1 MLQITLFFALNRVFE
16 NETSTQSKKVL
27 KKFWREIFFEY
38 YINNSSEL
46 LSFFKRL
53 PDEEWTYNTKKFL
66 QNINSIFLEYVTLFL
81 TLYTMWKIIGIDLGT
96 TNSAVAFME
105 GGEAKI
111 IPNAEGNR
119 TTPSIVAHKDGS
131 IIVGTPAKRQAI
143 TNPAGTIFSAK
154 RFIGRKFDEVQDE
167 IKNVPY
173 EVVKG
178 KDGSALI
185 KFDGKEVRPEE
196 IGAHILMKLKADA
209 EKFLGQTVSEAVI
222 TVPAYFNDDQRQATI
237 NAGKIAGLEVK
248 RIVNEPTAAALAYGA
263 GKGKNE
269 KIAIYDFGG
278 GTFDIS
284 ILELSDEG
292 TFEVLATNGDTHLG
306 GDDFDKIITDWIIDE
321 FKKDQAID
329 LRNDPMAL
337 QRVRDEAEKA
347 KKELSSTSDYDI
359 NLPYI
364 TVDSSGPKNLAMTL
378 TRNKFE
384 ELIADTVEKSIAPCK
399 AVLKDAG
406 LKASDLNQVLMVGG
420 STRVPLVMQK
430 VEAFFGKKPNTGINP
445 DESVAMGAAIQAGI
459 IGGDVTDVLLLDVT
473 PLTLGIETMGG
484 VRTPMITRNTTIPAN
499 KTETFSTAVDNQ
511 PSVEIHVLQG
521 EREMA
526 ADNKSLGRFMLDGI
540 APAPRGVPQIE
551 VSFDIDANGVLHV
564 TAKDKGTGK
573 EQKITIQGST
583 GMDEAE
589 VDKLVKEAEAKKE
602 EDKKKKELVDARNQ
616 ADGAVAQADK
626 LMRDNADKISDEDK
640 ALLED
645 KVKDVKEV
653 LAKSDASKDDFEAP
667 SKALQDALMQ
677 VGQKIYSQADAA
689 GAPQDGAQAEDTQKA
704 EDDVQDGEV
713 EK

>member
-1 MLQITLFFALNRVFE
+1 MG
-16 NETSTQSKKVL
+16 
-27 KKFWREIFFEY
+27 
-38 YINNSSEL
+38 
-46 LSFFKRL
+46 
-53 PDEEWTYNTKKFL
+53 
-66 QNINSIFLEYVTLFL
+66 
-81 TLYTMWKIIGIDLGT
+81 KIIGIDLGT

-119 TTPSIVAHKDGS
+119 TTPSIVAIKDGNT
-131 IIVGTPAKRQAI
+131 IVGTPAKRQAI
-143 TNPAGTIFSAK
+143 TNPKGTIFSAK
-154 RFIGRKFDEVQDE
+154 RFIGRKFDEVQGE
-167 IKNVPY
+167 IDSVPF

-178 KDGSALI
+178 KDGAALI

-196 IGAHILMKLKADA
+196 IGAHVLMKLKADA
-209 EKFLGQTVSEAVI
+209 EKYLGQSISEAVI

-269 KIAIYDFGG
+269 KIAVYDLGG

-284 ILELSDEG
+284 ILELSEEG

-306 GDDFDKIITDWIIDE
+306 GDDFDTLITNWIIDE
-321 FKKDQAID
+321 FKKDQGID

-347 KKELSSTSDYDI
+347 KKELSSTSEYDI

-364 TVDSSGPKNLAMTL
+364 TVDSSGPKNLMMTL

-384 ELIADTVEKSIAPCK
+384 ELIGDMVEKTLTPCK

-406 LKASDLNQVLMVGG
+406 LKASDLDEVLLVGG
-420 STRVPLVMQK
+420 STRIPLVQQK
-430 VEAFFGKKPNTGINP
+430 VEAFFGKKPNSGINP
-445 DESVAMGAAIQAGI
+445 DEAVAMGAAIQAGI

-484 VRTPMITRNTTIPAN
+484 VRTPMIARNTTIPAN
-499 KTETFSTAVDNQ
+499 KTETFSTAADNQ
-511 PSVEIHVLQG
+511 PGVEIHILQG

-583 GMDEAE
+583 GMDEKE
-589 VDKLVKEAEAKKE
+589 VDKLVKEAEAKRD
-602 EDKKKKELVDARNQ
+602 EDTAKKQVVDARNT
-616 ADGAVAQADK
+616 ADGSVAQAEK
-626 LMRDNADKISDEDK
+626 LIRDNADKLEEADK
-640 ALLED
+640 TLLEE
-645 KVKDVKEV
+645 KIKAVKDV
-653 LAKSDASKDDFEAP
+653 LAKTDASKDDFEGP
-667 SKALQDALMQ
+667 SKALQDTLMQ
-677 VGQKIYSQADAA
+677 VGQKIYSQADSASNA
-689 GAPQDGAQAEDTQKA
+689 GNSGDSQAQENSG
-704 EDDVQDGEV
+704 DDVQDGEV

>member
-1 MLQITLFFALNRVFE
+1 M
-16 NETSTQSKKVL
+16 K
-27 KKFWREIFFEY
+27 
-38 YINNSSEL
+38 
-46 LSFFKRL
+46 
-53 PDEEWTYNTKKFL
+53 
-66 QNINSIFLEYVTLFL
+66 
-81 TLYTMWKIIGIDLGT
+81 
-96 TNSAVAFME
+96 
-105 GGEAKI
+105 
-111 IPNAEGNR
+111 
-119 TTPSIVAHKDGS
+119 
-131 IIVGTPAKRQAI
+131 
-143 TNPAGTIFSAK
+143 
-154 RFIGRKFDEVQDE
+154 DE
-167 IKNVPY
+167 IASVPY

-178 KDGSALI
+178 KDGAALI

-196 IGAHILMKLKADA
+196 IGAHVLMKIKADA
-209 EKFLGQTVSEAVI
+209 EKFLGSTVTEAVI

-269 KIAIYDFGG
+269 KIAVYDFGG

-284 ILELSDEG
+284 ILELSEEG

-306 GDDFDKIITDWIIDE
+306 GDDFDKVITDWIIDE
-321 FKKDQAID
+321 FNKDQAID

-347 KKELSSTSDYDI
+347 KKELSTTSDYDI

-364 TVDSSGPKNLAMTL
+364 TVDSTGPKNLMMTL
-378 TRNKFE
+378 TKAKFE
-384 ELIADTVEKSIAPCK
+384 ELIADLVERSIAPCK
-399 AVLKDAG
+399 EVLKDAG
-406 LKASDLNQVLMVGG
+406 ISTGDLNQVILVGG
-420 STRVPLVMQK
+420 STRVPLVQQK
-430 VEAFFGKKPNTGINP
+430 VEAFFGKKPNTGVNP

-484 VRTPMITRNTTIPAN
+484 VRTAMIARNTTIPAN

-573 EQKITIQGST
+573 QQKITIQGST

-589 VDKLVKEAEAKKE
+589 VDKLVKEAEAKKD
-602 EDKKKKELVDARNQ
+602 EDKAKKDLVDARNQ
-616 ADGAVAQADK
+616 ADSGVAQAEK
-626 LMRDNADKISDEDK
+626 LMADNADKVSDEDK
-640 ALLED
+640 TLLED
-645 KVKDVKEV
+645 KIKDVKEV
-653 LAKSDASKDDFEAP
+653 LAKADATKEDFEAP

-677 VGQKIYSQADAA
+677 VGQKIYAQA
-689 GAPQDGAQAEDTQKA
+689 DGAQGAPEAGQTEEKK

>member
-1 MLQITLFFALNRVFE
+1 
-16 NETSTQSKKVL
+16 
-27 KKFWREIFFEY
+27 
-38 YINNSSEL
+38 
-46 LSFFKRL
+46 
-53 PDEEWTYNTKKFL
+53 
-66 QNINSIFLEYVTLFL
+66 
-81 TLYTMWKIIGIDLGT
+81 MWKIIGIDLGT

-105 GGEAKI
+105 GWEAKI

-131 IIVGTPAKRQAI
+131 IIVWTPAKRQAI
-143 TNPAGTIFSAK
+143 TNPKGTIFSAK
-154 RFIGRKFDEVQDE
+154 RFIGRKYDEVLEE

-178 KDGSALI
+178 KDGAALI

-196 IGAHILMKLKADA
+196 VWAHVLMKIKADA
-209 EKFLGQTVSEAVI
+209 EKFLGQTVTEAVI

-263 GKGKNE
+263 WKGKNE
-269 KIAIYDFGG
+269 KIAVYDFWG

-284 ILELSDEG
+284 ILELSEEG

-306 GDDFDKIITDWIIDE
+306 GDDFDKLITDWVIDE

-347 KKELSSTSDYDI
+347 KKELSSTSEYDI

-364 TVDSSGPKNLAMTL
+364 TVDSSGPKNLMMTL

-384 ELIADTVEKSIAPCK
+384 ELIGDLVERSIAPCK

-406 LKASDLNQVLMVGG
+406 LKASDLHQVLLIGG
-420 STRVPLVMQK
+420 STRVPLVQQK
-430 VEAFFGKKPNTGINP
+430 VEAFFGRKPNTTVNP
-445 DESVAMGAAIQAGI
+445 DEAVAMGAAVQAGI

-473 PLTLGIETMGG
+473 PLTLGIETMWG
-484 VRTPMITRNTTIPAN
+484 VRTAMITRNTTIPAK

-511 PSVEIHVLQG
+511 PSVEIHVLQW

-540 APAPRGVPQIE
+540 APAPRWVPQVE

-583 GMDEAE
+583 GMDEKE
-589 VDKLVKEAEAKKE
+589 VDALVKEAEAKRE
-602 EDKKKKELVDARNQ
+602 EDSKKKELADARNQ
-616 ADGAVAQADK
+616 ADGAVAQAEK
-626 LMRDNADKISDEDK
+626 MLRDNADKVSEDDK
-640 ALLED
+640 KLLED
-645 KVKDVKEV
+645 KVKDVRDV
-653 LAKSDASKDDFEAP
+653 LAKSDASKEDYEAP

-677 VGQKIYSQADAA
+677 VGQKIYSQADAS
-689 GAPQDGAQAEDTQKA
+689 GADGATENDTSSNDSA
-704 EDDVQDGEV
+704 NDDGVQDGEV

>member
-1 MLQITLFFALNRVFE
+1 
-16 NETSTQSKKVL
+16 
-27 KKFWREIFFEY
+27 
-38 YINNSSEL
+38 
-46 LSFFKRL
+46 
-53 PDEEWTYNTKKFL
+53 
-66 QNINSIFLEYVTLFL
+66 
-81 TLYTMWKIIGIDLGT
+81 MWKIIGIDLGT

-154 RFIGRKFDEVQDE
+154 RFIGRNFDEVKDE
-167 IKNVPY
+167 IASVPY

-178 KDGSALI
+178 KDGAALI

-196 IGAHILMKLKADA
+196 IGAHVLMKLKDDA

-269 KIAIYDFGG
+269 KIAVYDFGG

-292 TFEVLATNGDTHLG
+292 TFEVLSTNGDTHLG
-306 GDDFDKIITDWIIDE
+306 GDDFDKVILDWIIEE

-364 TVDSSGPKNLAMTL
+364 TVDSSGPKNLMMTL
-378 TRNKFE
+378 TRTKFE
-384 ELIADTVEKSIAPCK
+384 ELISDLVERSIAPCK

-406 LKASDLNQVLMVGG
+406 LKASELDQIILVGG
-420 STRVPLVMQK
+420 STRVPLVVSK
-430 VEAFFGKKPNTGINP
+430 VEAFFGRKPNTGVNP

-484 VRTPMITRNTTIPAN
+484 VRTPMIARNTTIPAN
-499 KTETFSTAVDNQ
+499 KAETYSTAADNQ
-511 PSVEIHVLQG
+511 PGVEIHVLQG

-583 GMDEAE
+583 GMDEKE
-589 VDKLVKEAEAKKE
+589 VDALVKEAEAKKE
-602 EDKKKKELVDARNQ
+602 EDTAKKDLVDARNQ
-616 ADGAVAQADK
+616 ADSGVAQAEK
-626 LMRDNADKISDEDK
+626 LMLDNKDKVSEEDK
-640 ALLED
+640 TLLNE
-645 KVKDVKEV
+645 KIAAVKEV
-653 LAKSDASKDDFEAP
+653 LAKADATKEDFEAP
-667 SKALQDALMQ
+667 SKDLQDTLMQ
-677 VGQKIYSQADAA
+677 VGQKVYADAGA
-689 GAPQDGAQAEDTQKA
+689 APEGAPADGEPTEEAKSDDDDDIQDA
-704 EDDVQDGEV
+704 EV